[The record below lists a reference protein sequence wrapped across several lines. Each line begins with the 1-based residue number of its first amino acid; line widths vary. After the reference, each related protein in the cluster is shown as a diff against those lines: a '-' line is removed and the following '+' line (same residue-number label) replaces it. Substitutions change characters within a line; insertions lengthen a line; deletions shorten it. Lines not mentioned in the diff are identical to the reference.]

1 MDENPTILART
12 VAEKHTK
19 TLIKLRNKSVNM
31 YALKAPTHLLATQS
45 LTTHLPPAT
54 HTHLPCHYP
63 STHLP
68 PNHSPP
74 PTPIPSPTHHPPTH
88 IPSLTTH
95 PLSPR
100 SHSLES
106 SPHSLSHS
114 FPMTSMTSTLKHLCH
129 LHDVGTEPSREDG
142 ANHRLT

>member
-19 TLIKLRNKSVNM
+19 TLIKLREKSVNM
-31 YALKAPTHLLATQS
+31 YTLKAPHS
-45 LTTHLPPAT
+45 SS
-54 HTHLPCHYP
+54 CH
-63 STHLP
+63 
-68 PNHSPP
+68 
-74 PTPIPSPTHHPPTH
+74 PITHHPLTTRHSHTSPM
-88 IPSLTTH
+88 SLPTH

-114 FPMTSMTSTLKHLCH
+114 LPMTSVTSALEHLCH
-129 LHDVGTEPSREDG
+129 LHDVGTEPSCEDG
-142 ANHRLT
+142 ADHRLT